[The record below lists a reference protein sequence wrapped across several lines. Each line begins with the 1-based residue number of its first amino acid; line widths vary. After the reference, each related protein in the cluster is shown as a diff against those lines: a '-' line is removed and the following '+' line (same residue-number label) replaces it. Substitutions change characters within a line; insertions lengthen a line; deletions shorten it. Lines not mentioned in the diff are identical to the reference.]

1 MLPQLGTRR
10 NFKKNREKNHLSGGS
25 NTPLM
30 EFDVQR
36 EQMGLLRRRQPSD
49 SSRRRAI
56 KFHSLN
62 FPTRPGWQV
71 SD

>member
-1 MLPQLGTRR
+1 MAWDEKEFKIIG
-10 NFKKNREKNHLSGGS
+10 KKNLRGDS
-25 NTPLM
+25 NALLM

-36 EQMGLLRRRQPSD
+36 EQMGLCRRRQPSD
-49 SSRRRAI
+49 SSWRRAI
-56 KFHSLN
+56 KFHSFN